1 MHIVI
6 HRLVYVRLLDVTS
19 WHRPSI
25 CELIYVTRLV
35 ASIYLMSTIIIYPAS
50 SCRQKHHKVC
60 ICRSHRHHDGLPT

>member
-35 ASIYLMSTIIIYPAS
+35 ASIYLSNEHYHNLS
-50 SCRQKHHKVC
+50 SEQ
-60 ICRSHRHHDGLPT
+60 L